1 MKMLINGY
9 MRIFAIL
16 TMLFCM
22 VGIVR
27 AEYIIGTDD
36 ILQIKVY
43 GYEDLTTSAR
53 VSENGRIVFPLIG
66 ELEVAGQTEFESSR
80 KITQLLAQGGF
91 VQNANV
97 TVTVLEYRNQQVSV
111 LGHVRAPGI
120 YVLKSKNTL
129 IDMIAMAGGLAELGD
144 YRVIIT
150 RHING
155 KVVKQEIDL
164 RAILESPE
172 HSQTIL
178 IERGDIVYVPKAP
191 VFYIYGEVQHPGSF
205 RIEPDMTVA
214 QAVSLGGG
222 LTLRGTLRGIAIER
236 KDSNGVSKTLE
247 VELSDKVLK
256 DDVVVVD
263 ERWF

>member
-1 MKMLINGY
+1 
-9 MRIFAIL
+9 
-16 TMLFCM
+16 
-22 VGIVR
+22 
-27 AEYIIGTDD
+27 
-36 ILQIKVY
+36 
-43 GYEDLTTSAR
+43 
-53 VSENGRIVFPLIG
+53 
-66 ELEVAGQTEFESSR
+66 
-80 KITQLLAQGGF
+80 LAQGGF

-129 IDMIAMAGGLAELGD
+129 TDMIAMAGGLAELGD

-150 RHING
+150 RHVNG
-155 KVVKQEIDL
+155 KAVKQEIDL

-172 HSQTIL
+172 RSQTIL
-178 IERGDIVYVPKAP
+178 IERGDIIYIPKAP
-191 VFYIYGEVQHPGSF
+191 VFYIYGEVQHSGSF
-205 RIEPDMTVA
+205 RLEPDMTVA

-222 LTLRGTLRGIAIER
+222 LTPRGTLRGIAIER
-236 KDSNGVSKTLE
+236 RDSNGVSKTLE

-263 ERWF
+263 ERLF